1 MISGTLPLYSPG
13 EELTANCSSA
23 NSFPA
28 ASLNWYI
35 NGQVGSS
42 NLYECH
48 NISKIIHNR
57 LAVLMINVVFHSN
70 KSDTSV
76 IVQREI
82 FEGLMPMLQVAP
94 PRLLVPYNVT
104 SSRLQLYT
112 STLGLRSVAISGY
125 W

>member
-35 NGQVGSS
+35 NGQVGTR
-42 NLYECH
+42 NRDVKEPREFH

-76 IVQREI
+76 IVQAERNI
-82 FEGLMPMLQVAP
+82 
-94 PRLLVPYNVT
+94 
-104 SSRLQLYT
+104 
-112 STLGLRSVAISGY
+112 
-125 W
+125 